1 MRELTALADYQ
12 HALASRNRAQAT
24 GVVTQLLT
32 DGVDPLTILTD
43 VIATSQREVGM
54 RWQRAEWSVADEHA
68 ATAISV
74 AATGAVAEHVNAIPL
89 RGRSVLVAC
98 AEREFHELPA
108 MIIGCALRA
117 HGWKTTVLGAAT
129 SPMRLSQHLVDH
141 GHDAVAISCSVLG
154 ALPTTRRFIEA
165 ATGAGVPTLVGGP
178 AFGYDDVRARA
189 LGATAWAPNAH
200 SAVEAMDRLPTVA
213 GVLPE
218 ISPAASAEQAQL
230 DLHHRRIVEFLHER
244 WSLTRES
251 PPNTVFANLTRDTLN
266 QALHALSAA
275 LLTGDPRPIAET
287 AWWINDVL
295 QARDADSASVAEL
308 ADLLADSLDDF
319 PLASELVRAHFMIE
333 SG

>member
-1 MRELTALADYQ
+1 MRELTPLEDYQ
-12 HALASRNRAQAT
+12 QALASRNRARAT
-24 GVVTQLLT
+24 GVITELLSDGMDPVT
-32 DGVDPLTILTD
+32 VLTD

-54 RWQRAEWSVADEHA
+54 RWQRAEWTVADEHA

-74 AATGAVAEHVNAIPL
+74 AATGAVDDYVSGIPL

-108 MIIGCALRA
+108 MIIACALRA
-117 HGWKTTVLGAAT
+117 HGWDTTVLGAAT
-129 SPMRLSQHLVDH
+129 SPLRLSQHLVDQ
-141 GHDAVAISCSVLG
+141 GQDAVAISCSVLG

-165 ATGAGVPTLVGGP
+165 ATAAGVPTLVGGP

-200 SAVEAMDRLPTVA
+200 AAVAEMDGLPTVA
-213 GVLPE
+213 GALPE
-218 ISPAASAEQAQL
+218 ISPAAAVEQAQL
-230 DLHHRRIVEFLHER
+230 DLHHRRIVDFLRER
-244 WSLTRES
+244 WSLTRDAPQS
-251 PPNTVFANLTRDTLN
+251 ALFVNLTRDTLN

-295 QARDADSASVAEL
+295 RARDADPASVAEL
-308 ADLLADSLDDF
+308 AGLLAGDE
-319 PLASELVRAHFMIE
+319 PR
-333 SG
+333 

>member
-1 MRELTALADYQ
+1 MRELTPLADYQ

-32 DGVDPLTILTD
+32 DGVDPVTILTD

-54 RWQRAEWSVADEHA
+54 RWQRAEWTVADEHA

-74 AATGAVAEHVNAIPL
+74 AATGAVAEYVNAIPL

-117 HGWKTTVLGAAT
+117 HGWETTVLGAAT

-165 ATGAGVPTLVGGP
+165 ATAAGVPTLVGGP

-189 LGATAWAPNAH
+189 LGATAWAPSAH
-200 SAVEAMDRLPTVA
+200 AAVAAMEGLPTVS

-230 DLHHRRIVEFLHER
+230 DLHHRRIVEFLSER

-251 PPNTVFANLTRDTLN
+251 QNTVFANLTRDILN

-287 AWWINDVL
+287 AWWIDDVL
-295 QARDADSASVAEL
+295 QARSADPASVAEL
-308 ADLLADSLDDF
+308 ANLLADSLDDY
-319 PLASELVRAHFMIE
+319 PLARDLVRAHFTIE
-333 SG
+333 SS